1 MLAQHT
7 TLQFTSFSLHTNRC
21 ARQNGKI
28 HTSKKPELRHQ
39 LVLSSYHSIDV
50 CMFRIKSVVL
60 VHWQHFRIRMKFWL
74 DICVCVCIE
83 RCLQFCVMYI
93 CCRNTQRK
101 DTGFGRKQIATQTLP
116 TTELFKRH
124 EKFALEHHAYTFRS
138 LLLAFVSML
147 LTLNWM
153 GFACIYMWWWW
164 SKRFAIFFLYTWITN
179 AHISITLNL
188 SRFLVCVLGLVVGVI
203 LIQQHLNRE
212 LMKSQQQQQ
221 QR

>member
-1 MLAQHT
+1 MYVSYKIGCTCALT
-7 TLQFTSFSLHTNRC
+7 TLPNTNE
-21 ARQNGKI
+21 I
-28 HTSKKPELRHQ
+28 
-39 LVLSSYHSIDV
+39 LVRY
-50 CMFRIKSVVL
+50 M
-60 VHWQHFRIRMKFWL
+60 
-74 DICVCVCIE
+74 CVCIE

-203 LIQQHLNRE
+203 LIQQPRINEITTTTTTVIHNDDAYRVP
-212 LMKSQQQQQ
+212 
-221 QR
+221 